1 MRNFYTNTPRV
12 LLIHPSKNG
21 CPDNFRRHSILGNA
35 LLDQFQSTPP
45 SIPSVQSP
53 ACTANCQADVRDVLR
68 HVAGGYEGMPRYRE
82 KTRDPVRSPQE
93 LGGYRYVLQYDLTS
107 IIFYSNSDYPGIT
120 TLGPNDALFA
130 GCTRINKDKRR
141 PLLDVPKMWI
151 IGRYDHFLTTPQML
165 ITGQSGTILLRNK
178 WKRYNMHRKNC

>member
-1 MRNFYTNTPRV
+1 
-12 LLIHPSKNG
+12 
-21 CPDNFRRHSILGNA
+21 
-35 LLDQFQSTPP
+35 
-45 SIPSVQSP
+45 
-53 ACTANCQADVRDVLR
+53 
-68 HVAGGYEGMPRYRE
+68 MPRYRE

-151 IGRYDHFLTTPQML
+151 IGRYDHFLTTPRML

-178 WKRYNMHRKNC
+178 WKRYNLHRKNC